1 MSSASTEVFE
11 AFDSVGRE
19 ILLNRIY
26 VPVYPELSDFS
37 ELPRTWLF
45 LGVEEE
51 EVHHWREL
59 SQAQQ
64 TRVMQK
70 INEELVR
77 SGSRI
82 VSLKNMVSAL
92 IGQALMEETPL
103 SSPGSSATAVE
114 DPLYEERQEQV
125 SKAARKRRDNSEERE
140 ESEYSDTTNSSEGEM
155 TTRTILEVMNVRL
168 DKKTREVML
177 QVRHKEGT
185 DWIKAASVLQPHPV
199 DWLRDILPR
208 IS

>member
-19 ILLNRIY
+19 TLLNRIY

-37 ELPRTWLF
+37 ELPRSWLF

-77 SGSRI
+77 
-82 VSLKNMVSAL
+82 
-92 IGQALMEETPL
+92 
-103 SSPGSSATAVE
+103 
-114 DPLYEERQEQV
+114 
-125 SKAARKRRDNSEERE
+125 
-140 ESEYSDTTNSSEGEM
+140 
-155 TTRTILEVMNVRL
+155 
-168 DKKTREVML
+168 
-177 QVRHKEGT
+177 
-185 DWIKAASVLQPHPV
+185 
-199 DWLRDILPR
+199 
-208 IS
+208 